1 LAIIFRTPGALTPFP
16 EIDLAPERPQWPT
29 PPFAWRHLPPPANDE
44 AQPCTIETS
53 WGSSVEGEMTD
64 FDPTAAVLKLR
75 TASHGPE
82 ATVPFGRIRRLVLT
96 APLQPAPQM
105 AGAPVERVPS
115 AAQERDYRLQA
126 KDGKAIAG
134 RTAGYVVTDAGL
146 YLFTPLD
153 EERALQRVFV
163 PRSAYTGCE
172 FGPSA
177 EETAAERWIST
188 RDHLIEAIDRQQRMP
203 VLRLGDALINLGLVT
218 PQQLDR
224 ALAQQRGD
232 TPLGQMLVEAGL
244 ISKSDLDTALA
255 HKMGYPLVDLT
266 RFPIDLNVV
275 RLLPLRLATQSMAL
289 PLMTHRERL
298 VVAVDRPQRIEKL
311 HNLHV
316 FTGKKLVPVLAS
328 RTQIMLALTDL
339 AQQDM
344 WSNNVFARLVF
355 APTTI

>member
-1 LAIIFRTPGALTPFP
+1 MLNSKPSDFTTPLPLL
-16 EIDLAPERPQWPT
+16 DLAPERVQWPT
-29 PPFAWRHLPPPANDE
+29 PPFAWRHLSPPANDA

-53 WGSSVEGEMTD
+53 WGATVEGEMLD
-64 FDPTAAVLKLR
+64 FDPAGACLKFR
-75 TASHGPE
+75 TGPGSAE
-82 ATVPFGRIRRLVLT
+82 ATVPFGRVRRLVLT
-96 APLQPAPQM
+96 APLLPAPQL
-105 AGAPVERVPS
+105 AGAPMERVPS

-126 KDGKAIAG
+126 KDGRAIAG

-146 YLFTPLD
+146 YLYTPLD

-172 FGPSA
+172 FGSSA
-177 EETAAERWIST
+177 EEVAAERWIST
-188 RDHLIEAIDRQQRMP
+188 REELLQAVDRQQRMP
-203 VLRLGDALINLGLVT
+203 VLRIGDALLNLGFVT
-218 PQQLDR
+218 PRQLDR

-232 TPLGQMLVEAGL
+232 VPLGQMLVEAGV
-244 ISKSDLDTALA
+244 ISKADLDTALA

-266 RFPIDLNVV
+266 RFPLDLDLV
-275 RLLPLRLATQSMAL
+275 RMLPLKLATQSMAL
-289 PLMTHRERL
+289 PLMVHRERL

-311 HNLHV
+311 HQLHV

-344 WSNNVFARLVF
+344 WSRNVFTRLVF